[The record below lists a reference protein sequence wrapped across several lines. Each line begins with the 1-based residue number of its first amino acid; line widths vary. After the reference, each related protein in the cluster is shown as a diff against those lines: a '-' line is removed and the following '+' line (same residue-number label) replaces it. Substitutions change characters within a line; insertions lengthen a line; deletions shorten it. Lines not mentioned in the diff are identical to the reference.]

1 MVSLSTSFTLN
12 SSSETSN
19 LPVFPPLI
27 AFSIADVIEFC
38 HSSPVFLKP
47 RALSSILKTGGSR
60 LSACRCI
67 RSFSSYFSLLGLYL
81 EQLLFSPQCCI
92 FPQNWLYNPT
102 FNSYRAI
109 ATSFFY
115 TASHFPC
122 HPFFLIPS
130 LIPHS
135 QAHRLYSSPSHF
147 TPVQSYSST
156 VYPLQ
161 PTKGRETS
169 AEDILPHSLYAAES
183 CSACHIACA
192 YRKP

>member
-130 LIPHS
+130 LSFLIPRLTDYTPAQVIS
-135 QAHRLYSSPSHF
+135 LQFRVILPQCTLYSLQRAER
-147 TPVQSYSST
+147 PVQKIS
-156 VYPLQ
+156 
-161 PTKGRETS
+161 
-169 AEDILPHSLYAAES
+169 
-183 CSACHIACA
+183 CHIHCMLQSLVQLVT
-192 YRKP
+192 